1 MRTRS
6 RRDSH
11 AGSVRPGAALTW
23 AGERAARIL
32 AKVRLHS
39 PRRPAL
45 VGMTLDREDVA
56 LARHWLARPER
67 WRDPEPVARYERTFA
82 EWHGSRFA
90 FAFLSAREA
99 LSAVLAALELRA
111 GDEVLVPGY
120 TCLVV
125 PNAVRFAGLVP
136 VFCDIELASFGLSA
150 PDLEARISPRTRAI
164 VIQHLYG
171 LVCRDYEAIL
181 ALAHRR
187 GLRIIEDC
195 AQAAGATLQGRS
207 VGTRGD
213 AAIFSSERSKGF
225 CTVQGGMAVSS
236 DTRVG
241 ERLARLA
248 EACAEPSPE
257 RTAGLLSSVE
267 ELYER
272 ARATALPRHRPGI
285 SPSISAEELRGVR
298 PAGYGARM
306 PAPLAALGLVQLAK
320 LDAYNRERRLSAL
333 RWQRWYRQPFI
344 VPGSVPVFLRY
355 PVLVEA
361 ERKRDLAWAE
371 HALGV
376 RPGVWF
382 RTPLHPGPERPP
394 DCPNA
399 ELAAERCINLPCLGV
414 PPRRFERC

>member
-1 MRTRS
+1 
-6 RRDSH
+6 
-11 AGSVRPGAALTW
+11 
-23 AGERAARIL
+23 
-32 AKVRLHS
+32 
-39 PRRPAL
+39 
-45 VGMTLDREDVA
+45 
-56 LARHWLARPER
+56 
-67 WRDPEPVARYERTFA
+67 
-82 EWHGSRFA
+82 
-90 FAFLSAREA
+90 
-99 LSAVLAALELRA
+99 
-111 GDEVLVPGY
+111 
-120 TCLVV
+120 
-125 PNAVRFAGLVP
+125 VRFAGLVP
-136 VFCDIELASFGLSA
+136 VFCDIELDSFGLAA

-164 VIQHLYG
+164 VVQHLYG

-187 GLRIIEDC
+187 GLRVIEDC
-195 AQAAGATLQGRS
+195 AQAAGATYQGRS

-225 CTVQGGMAVSS
+225 CTVSGGMAVSS

-241 ERLARLA
+241 ERLARVA

-257 RTAGLLSSVE
+257 RTAGLLGSVE

-272 ARATALPRHRPGI
+272 TRSAALPRHPSGI
-285 SPSISAEELRGVR
+285 PASISAEELRGAR
-298 PAGYGARM
+298 PAEYGARM
-306 PAPLAALGLVQLAK
+306 PAPLAALGLAQLAK

-333 RWQRWYRQPFI
+333 RWQRWCSEHGYRQPFI
-344 VPGSVPVFLRY
+344 LPGSVPVFLRY

-371 HALGV
+371 QALGV

-399 ELAAERCINLPCLGV
+399 ELAAQRCINLPCLGA